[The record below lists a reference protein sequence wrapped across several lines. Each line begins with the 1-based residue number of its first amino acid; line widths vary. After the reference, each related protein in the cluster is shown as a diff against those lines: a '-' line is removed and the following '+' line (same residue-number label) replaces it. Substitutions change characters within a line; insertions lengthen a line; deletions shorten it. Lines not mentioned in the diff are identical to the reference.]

1 MNKHLPITDAKLH
14 PIYDKVQA
22 AERLSFEDGITL
34 YESPDITGVGF
45 LANIARER
53 KNGNFAYYNI
63 NQHIDYSN
71 VCILHARCHFCAFAR
86 KNIETE
92 GAWEMSVDE
101 FLDKAMYAI
110 DNGCTEIHSVGGL
123 HPKLPFEYY
132 LDMLRGLKKR
142 MPQVHL
148 KFFTAVEIHHFSR
161 IFKMSI
167 KEVLVALREA
177 GLDSLPGGGAE
188 IFAEE
193 TRDKICP
200 GKLSAEGWLDVHRQA
215 HEIGIPTNATML
227 YGHLETDADRVDH
240 LIRLREQQDES
251 GGFATFI
258 PLAFH
263 PANTRMAYLPS
274 PSGLTD
280 LRNIA
285 ASRLLLDN
293 FPHIKV
299 YWIMTGLKV
308 AQVAL
313 SLGADDIDG
322 TVMEEKITHMAGAST
337 PESITV
343 EEIIRLIREAGKIPI
358 ERDTLYNEI
367 IREGNRWYRKKAA

>member
-1 MNKHLPITDAKLH
+1 MGKNLPITDSNLNS
-14 PIYDKVQA
+14 IYDKVQA
-22 AERLSFEDGITL
+22 EERLSFDDGVTL
-34 YESPDITGVGF
+34 YESADITGVGY
-45 LANIARER
+45 LANIIRER
-53 KNGNFAYYNI
+53 QNGNAAYYNL

-86 KNIETE
+86 KNIQTD

-101 FLDKAMYAI
+101 FLDKATYSI
-110 DNGCTEIHSVGGL
+110 DHGCTEIHSVGGL

-132 LDMLRGLKKR
+132 LEMLRGLKNR
-142 MPQVHL
+142 MPHVHL

-167 KEVLVALREA
+167 EEVLIALREA

-193 TRDKICP
+193 TREKICP
-200 GKLSAEGWLDVHRQA
+200 GKLSAEGWLEVHDIA
-215 HEIGIPTNATML
+215 HRLDIPTNATML
-227 YGHLETDADRVDH
+227 YGHLETVEDRVDH
-240 LIRLREQQDES
+240 LIRLRTQQDIS
-251 GGFATFI
+251 GGFVTFI

-274 PSGLTD
+274 TSGLTD
-280 LRNIA
+280 LQNIA
-285 ASRLLLDN
+285 VSRLMLDN
-293 FPHIKV
+293 VPHIKA
-299 YWIMTGLKV
+299 YWIMIGLNT
-308 AQVAL
+308 AQVSL
-313 SLGADDIDG
+313 SYGADDIDG
-322 TVMEEKITHMAGAST
+322 TVTEEKITHMAGAVT

-343 EEIIRLIREAGKIPI
+343 AEITRLIREAGRIPI

-367 IREGNRWYRKKAA
+367 IREGHQWHRKAA

>member
-1 MNKHLPITDAKLH
+1 MERFLPITDATLQ
-14 PIYDKVQA
+14 PIYEKVQA
-22 AERLSFEDGITL
+22 AERLSFEDGVRL
-34 YESPDITGVGF
+34 YESPDINGVGY
-45 LANIARER
+45 LANVVRER
-53 KNGNFAYYNI
+53 QNGNVAYYNF

-86 KNIETE
+86 KDIKTD

-101 FLDKAMYAI
+101 FLDKAMYSI
-110 DNGCTEIHSVGGL
+110 DHGCTEIHSVGGL

-132 LDMLRGLKKR
+132 LDMLRGLKQR

-167 KEVLVALREA
+167 EEVLIALREA

-193 TRDKICP
+193 TREKICP
-200 GKLSAEGWLDVHRQA
+200 GKLSAEGWLEIHDIAHRLD
-215 HEIGIPTNATML
+215 ISTNATML
-227 YGHLETDADRVDH
+227 YGHLETNEDRVDH
-240 LIRLREQQDES
+240 LIQLREQQDKS
-251 GGFATFI
+251 GGFVTFI

-263 PANTRMAYLPS
+263 PANTRMDYLPS
-274 PSGLTD
+274 TSGLTD
-280 LRNIA
+280 LQNIA
-285 ASRLLLDN
+285 VSRLLLDN

-299 YWIMTGLKV
+299 YWIMTGLKT
-308 AQVAL
+308 AQIAL
-313 SLGADDIDG
+313 SFGADDIDG
-322 TVMEEKITHMAGAST
+322 TVTEEKITHMAGADT
-337 PESITV
+337 PEAISA
-343 EEIIRLIREAGKIPI
+343 EEIIQLIEEAGRISV

-367 IREGNRWYRKKAA
+367 IREGNQWHRKAA

>member
-1 MNKHLPITDAKLH
+1 MGKNLPITDSNLY
-14 PIYDKVQA
+14 PIHGKVQA
-22 AERLSFEDGITL
+22 EERLSFDDGVTL
-34 YESPDITGVGF
+34 YESPDITGVGY
-45 LANIARER
+45 LANIVRER
-53 KNGNFAYYNI
+53 QNGNLAYYNL

-86 KNIETE
+86 KNIKTE

-101 FLDKAMYAI
+101 FLDKATYSI
-110 DNGCTEIHSVGGL
+110 DHGCTEIHSVGGL

-167 KEVLVALREA
+167 EEVLFALREA

-193 TRDKICP
+193 TREKICP
-200 GKLSAEGWLDVHRQA
+200 GKLSAEGWLEVHDIA
-215 HEIGIPTNATML
+215 HRLGIPTNATML
-227 YGHLETDADRVDH
+227 YGHLETVEDRVDH
-240 LIRLREQQDES
+240 LIHLRRQQDRS
-251 GGFATFI
+251 GGFVTFI

-274 PSGLTD
+274 TSGLTD
-280 LRNIA
+280 LQNIA
-285 ASRLLLDN
+285 VSRLMLDN
-293 FPHIKV
+293 FPHIKA
-299 YWIMTGLKV
+299 YWIMIGLKV
-308 AQVAL
+308 AQVSL
-313 SLGADDIDG
+313 SYGADDIDG
-322 TVMEEKITHMAGAST
+322 TVTEEKITHMAGATT
-337 PESITV
+337 PEAITV
-343 EEIIRLIREAGKIPI
+343 AEIARLIREVGKIPI

-367 IREGNRWYRKKAA
+367 IREGHQWYRKAA

>member
-1 MNKHLPITDAKLH
+1 MARFLPITDKQLH
-14 PIYDKVQA
+14 PIYEKVQA
-22 AERLSFEDGITL
+22 EARLSFEDGLSL
-34 YESPDITGVGF
+34 YESSDINGVGF
-45 LANIARER
+45 LANIVRER
-53 KNGNFAYYNI
+53 RNGNVAYYNI

-86 KNIETE
+86 KNIQTE
-92 GAWEMSVDE
+92 GAWEMSVEE
-101 FLDKAMYAI
+101 FLDKAMYSI
-110 DNGCTEIHSVGGL
+110 RHGCTEIHSVGGL

-132 LDMLRGLKKR
+132 LEMLRGLKKR

-161 IFKMSI
+161 MFKMSV
-167 KEVLVALREA
+167 KEVLTQLREA

-193 TRDKICP
+193 TRNKICP
-200 GKLSAEGWLDVHRQA
+200 GKLSAEGWLEVHQQA
-215 HEIGIPTNATML
+215 HELGISTNATML
-227 YGHLETDADRVDH
+227 YGHLETNEDRVDH
-240 LIRLREQQDES
+240 LIRLREQQDKS
-251 GGFATFI
+251 GGFVTFI

-274 PSGLTD
+274 TSGLTD

-285 ASRLLLDN
+285 VSRLMLDN

-313 SLGADDIDG
+313 SYGADDIDG
-322 TVMEEKITHMAGAST
+322 TVTEEKITHMAGAST
-337 PESITV
+337 PEAITV
-343 EEIIRLIREAGKIPI
+343 DEIVRLIQEAGRTPI

-367 IREGNRWYRKKAA
+367 VREGNQWHRKAA

>member
-1 MNKHLPITDAKLH
+1 MGKNLPITDSNLNSIH
-14 PIYDKVQA
+14 DKVQA
-22 AERLSFEDGITL
+22 EERLSFDDGVAL
-34 YESPDITGVGF
+34 YESPDITGVGY
-45 LANIARER
+45 LANIIRER
-53 KNGNFAYYNI
+53 QNGNFAYYNL

-86 KNIETE
+86 KNMQTE

-101 FLDKAMYAI
+101 FLDKAAYSI
-110 DNGCTEIHSVGGL
+110 DHGCTEIHSVGGL

-167 KEVLVALREA
+167 EEVLIALREA

-193 TRDKICP
+193 TREKICP
-200 GKLSAEGWLDVHRQA
+200 GKLSAEGWLEVHDIA
-215 HEIGIPTNATML
+215 HRLDIPTNATML
-227 YGHLETDADRVDH
+227 YGHLETVEDRVDH
-240 LIRLREQQDES
+240 LIRLRTQQDMS
-251 GGFATFI
+251 GGFVTFI

-274 PSGLTD
+274 TTGLTD
-280 LRNIA
+280 LQNIA
-285 ASRLLLDN
+285 VSRLILDN
-293 FPHIKV
+293 IPHIKA
-299 YWIMTGLKV
+299 YWIMIGLNT
-308 AQVAL
+308 AQVSL
-313 SLGADDIDG
+313 SYGADDIDG
-322 TVMEEKITHMAGAST
+322 TVTEEKITHMAGAVT
-337 PESITV
+337 PEAITV
-343 EEIIRLIREAGKIPI
+343 AEITRLIREAGRIPI

-367 IREGNRWYRKKAA
+367 IREGHQWQRKAA

>member
-1 MNKHLPITDAKLH
+1 MKRFIPITDKRLYL
-14 PIYDKVQA
+14 IYEKVQA
-22 AERLSFEDGITL
+22 EERLSFEDGVTL
-34 YESPDITGVGF
+34 YESHDINGVGR
-45 LANIARER
+45 LANIVRER
-53 KNGNFAYYNI
+53 KNGNAAYYNI

-92 GAWEMSVDE
+92 GAWQMSVEE
-101 FLDKAMYAI
+101 FLDKAMYSLHH
-110 DNGCTEIHSVGGL
+110 GCTEIHSVGGL

-132 LDMLRGLKKR
+132 LEILRGLKKR

-161 IFKMSI
+161 VFKMSV
-167 KEVLVALREA
+167 KEVLTQLREA

-193 TRDKICP
+193 TRNKICP
-200 GKLSAEGWLDVHRQA
+200 GKLSAEGWLAVHQQA
-215 HEIGIPTNATML
+215 HELGISTNATML
-227 YGHLETDADRVDH
+227 YGHIETNEDRVDH
-240 LIRLREQQDES
+240 LIRLREQQDKSS
-251 GGFATFI
+251 GFVTFI

-263 PANTRMAYLPS
+263 PANTRMAYLPGT
-274 PSGLTD
+274 SGLTD

-285 ASRLLLDN
+285 VSRLMLDN

-299 YWIMTGLKV
+299 YWIMTGLKT

-313 SLGADDIDG
+313 SYGADDIDG
-322 TVMEEKITHMAGAST
+322 TVTEEKITHMAGAST
-337 PESITV
+337 PEAITV
-343 EEIIRLIREAGKIPI
+343 DEITRLIQEAGRIPV

-367 IREGNRWYRKKAA
+367 VREGNRWYRKAA

>member
-1 MNKHLPITDAKLH
+1 MERFIPITDATLH
-14 PIYDKVQA
+14 PIYEKVQA
-22 AERLSFEDGITL
+22 EERLSFEDGVRL
-34 YESPDITGVGF
+34 YESPDINGVGY
-45 LANIARER
+45 LANIVRER
-53 KNGNFAYYNI
+53 QNGNVAYYNF

-101 FLDKAMYAI
+101 FLDKAMYSI
-110 DNGCTEIHSVGGL
+110 DHGCTEIHSVGGL

-132 LDMLRGLKKR
+132 LDMLRGLKQR

-161 IFKMSI
+161 IFKMSV
-167 KEVLVALREA
+167 EDVLIALREA

-193 TRDKICP
+193 TREKICP
-200 GKLSAEGWLDVHRQA
+200 GKLSAEGWLEVHHIA
-215 HEIGIPTNATML
+215 HRLGISTNATML
-227 YGHLETDADRVDH
+227 YGHLETTEDRVDH
-240 LIRLREQQDES
+240 LIRLREQQDKS
-251 GGFATFI
+251 GGFVTFI

-263 PANTRMAYLPS
+263 PENTRMDYLPS
-274 PSGLTD
+274 TSGLTD
-280 LRNIA
+280 LQNIA
-285 ASRLLLDN
+285 VSRLLLDN

-299 YWIMTGLKV
+299 YWIMTGLKT
-308 AQVAL
+308 AQIAL
-313 SLGADDIDG
+313 SFGADDIDG
-322 TVMEEKITHMAGAST
+322 TVTEEKITHMAGADT
-337 PESITV
+337 PEAISA
-343 EEIIRLIREAGKIPI
+343 EEIIQLIEEAGRISV

-367 IREGNRWYRKKAA
+367 IREGNQWHRKAA

>member
-1 MNKHLPITDAKLH
+1 MGKNLPITDSNLNLIH
-14 PIYDKVQA
+14 DKVQA
-22 AERLSFEDGITL
+22 EERLSFDDGVAL
-34 YESPDITGVGF
+34 YESPDITGVGY
-45 LANIARER
+45 LANIIRER
-53 KNGNFAYYNI
+53 QNGNAAYYNL

-86 KNIETE
+86 KNIQTD

-101 FLDKAMYAI
+101 FLDKATYSI
-110 DNGCTEIHSVGGL
+110 DHGCTEIHSVGGL

-132 LDMLRGLKKR
+132 LEMLRGLKNR
-142 MPQVHL
+142 MPHVHL

-167 KEVLVALREA
+167 EEVLIALREA

-193 TRDKICP
+193 TREKICP
-200 GKLSAEGWLDVHRQA
+200 GKLSAEGWLEVHDIA
-215 HEIGIPTNATML
+215 HRLDIPTNATML
-227 YGHLETDADRVDH
+227 YGHLETVEDRVDH
-240 LIRLREQQDES
+240 LIRLRTQQDIS
-251 GGFATFI
+251 GGFVTFI

-274 PSGLTD
+274 TSGLTD
-280 LRNIA
+280 LQNIA
-285 ASRLLLDN
+285 VSRLMLDN
-293 FPHIKV
+293 VPHIKA
-299 YWIMTGLKV
+299 YWIMTGLNT
-308 AQVAL
+308 AQVSL
-313 SLGADDIDG
+313 SYGADDIDG
-322 TVMEEKITHMAGAST
+322 TVTEEKITHMAGAVT

-343 EEIIRLIREAGKIPI
+343 AEITRLIREAGRIPI

-367 IREGNRWYRKKAA
+367 IREGHQWHRKAA

>member
-1 MNKHLPITDAKLH
+1 MERFLPIADSTLH
-14 PIYDKVQA
+14 PIYEKVQA
-22 AERLSFEDGITL
+22 EERLSFEDGVRL
-34 YESPDITGVGF
+34 YESPDINGVGY
-45 LANIARER
+45 LANIVRER
-53 KNGNFAYYNI
+53 QNGNVAYYNF

-86 KNIETE
+86 KDIKTD

-101 FLDKAMYAI
+101 FLDKAMYSI
-110 DNGCTEIHSVGGL
+110 DHGCTEIHSVGGL

-132 LDMLRGLKKR
+132 LDMLRGLKQR

-167 KEVLVALREA
+167 EEVLIALREA

-193 TRDKICP
+193 TREKICP
-200 GKLSAEGWLDVHRQA
+200 GKLSAEGWLEVHDIA
-215 HEIGIPTNATML
+215 HRLGISTNATML
-227 YGHLETDADRVDH
+227 YGHLETTEDRVDH
-240 LIRLREQQDES
+240 LIQLRKQQDKS
-251 GGFATFI
+251 GGFVTFI

-263 PANTRMAYLPS
+263 PENTRMDYLPS
-274 PSGLTD
+274 TSGLTD
-280 LRNIA
+280 LQNIA
-285 ASRLLLDN
+285 VSRLLLDN

-299 YWIMTGLKV
+299 YWIMTGLKT
-308 AQVAL
+308 AQIAL
-313 SLGADDIDG
+313 SFGADDIDG
-322 TVMEEKITHMAGAST
+322 TVTEEKITHMAGADT
-337 PESITV
+337 PEAISA
-343 EEIIRLIREAGKIPI
+343 EEIIQLIEEAGRISV

-367 IREGNRWYRKKAA
+367 IREGNQWHRKAA

>member
-1 MNKHLPITDAKLH
+1 MARFLPITDSTLH
-14 PIYDKVQA
+14 PIYEKVQA
-22 AERLSFEDGITL
+22 DERLSFEDGVRL
-34 YESPDITGVGF
+34 YESPDINGVGY
-45 LANIARER
+45 LANIVRER
-53 KNGNFAYYNI
+53 QNGNFAYYNF

-86 KNIETE
+86 KDIKTD

-101 FLDKAMYAI
+101 FLDKAMYSI
-110 DNGCTEIHSVGGL
+110 DHGCTEIHSVGGL

-132 LDMLRGLKKR
+132 LDMLRGLKER

-167 KEVLVALREA
+167 EEVLIALREA

-193 TRDKICP
+193 TREKICP
-200 GKLSAEGWLDVHRQA
+200 GKLSAEGWLEVHDIA
-215 HEIGIPTNATML
+215 HRLDISTNATML
-227 YGHLETDADRVDH
+227 YGHLETNEDRVDH
-240 LIRLREQQDES
+240 LIRLREQQDKS

-263 PANTRMAYLPS
+263 PDNTRMDYLPS
-274 PSGLTD
+274 TSGLTD
-280 LRNIA
+280 LRNVA
-285 ASRLLLDN
+285 VSRLLLDN

-299 YWIMTGLKV
+299 YWIMTGLKT
-308 AQVAL
+308 AQIAL
-313 SLGADDIDG
+313 SFGADDIDG
-322 TVMEEKITHMAGAST
+322 TVTEEKITHMAGADT
-337 PESITV
+337 PEAISA
-343 EEIIRLIREAGKIPI
+343 EEIIQLIEEAGRISV

-367 IREGNRWYRKKAA
+367 IREGNQWHRKAA

>member
-1 MNKHLPITDAKLH
+1 MEKHPLIADSTLY
-14 PIYDKVQA
+14 PIYEKVQA
-22 AERLSFEDGITL
+22 EERLSFADGVTL
-34 YESPDITGVGF
+34 YESHDINGVGY
-45 LANIARER
+45 LANTVRER
-53 KNGNFAYYNI
+53 KNGNYAYYNI

-86 KNIETE
+86 KNMKTE
-92 GAWEMSVDE
+92 GAWELSVE
-101 FLDKAMYAI
+101 AFLDKAMYAVN
-110 DNGCTEIHSVGGL
+110 NGCTEIHSVGGL

-132 LDMLRGLKKR
+132 LEMLRGLKKR

-161 IFKMSI
+161 LFKMSI
-167 KEVLVALREA
+167 KEVLIAFREA

-193 TRDKICP
+193 TRHKICP

-215 HEIGIPTNATML
+215 HELGISTNATML
-227 YGHLETDADRVDH
+227 YGHLETNEDRVDH
-240 LIRLREQQDES
+240 LIRLREQQDAS

-274 PSGLTD
+274 TSGLTD
-280 LRNIA
+280 IRSIA
-285 ASRLLLDN
+285 VSRLLLDN

-313 SLGADDIDG
+313 SFGADDIDG
-322 TVMEEKITHMAGAST
+322 TVTEEKITHMAGAST
-337 PESITV
+337 PEAITV
-343 EEIIRLIREAGKIPI
+343 DQITRLVQEAGRIPI

-367 IREGNRWYRKKAA
+367 IREGNEWRRKAA

>member
-1 MNKHLPITDAKLH
+1 MGRNLPITDSNLNSIH
-14 PIYDKVQA
+14 DKVQA
-22 AERLSFEDGITL
+22 EERLSFDDGVTL
-34 YESPDITGVGF
+34 YESPDITGVGY
-45 LANIARER
+45 LANIVRER
-53 KNGNFAYYNI
+53 QNRNFAYYNL

-86 KNIETE
+86 KNIQTE

-101 FLDKAMYAI
+101 FLDKATYSI
-110 DNGCTEIHSVGGL
+110 DHGCTEIHSVGGL

-167 KEVLVALREA
+167 EEVLIALREA

-193 TRDKICP
+193 TREKICP
-200 GKLSAEGWLDVHRQA
+200 GKLSAEGWFEVHDIAHRLD
-215 HEIGIPTNATML
+215 IPTNATML
-227 YGHLETDADRVDH
+227 YGHLETVEDRVDH
-240 LIRLREQQDES
+240 LIRLRKQQDKS
-251 GGFATFI
+251 GGFVTFI

-274 PSGLTD
+274 TSGLTD
-280 LRNIA
+280 LQNIA
-285 ASRLLLDN
+285 VSRLILDN
-293 FPHIKV
+293 VPHIKA
-299 YWIMTGLKV
+299 YWIMIGLKT
-308 AQVAL
+308 AQVSL
-313 SLGADDIDG
+313 SYGADDIDG
-322 TVMEEKITHMAGAST
+322 TVTEEKITHMAGAVT
-337 PESITV
+337 PEAITV
-343 EEIIRLIREAGKIPI
+343 AEITRLIREAGRIPI

-367 IREGNRWYRKKAA
+367 IREGHQWQRKAA